1 MLNYQLKTK
10 YSKSMNLDKPWTDY
24 PRPLLRRE
32 SYLSLNGKWEYAI
45 SKENEEPTFNGKILV
60 PFCVESSLSGVRQ
73 DLNSD
78 EILWYRLSFKLP
90 KDFIKDNVILHF
102 GGVMQI
108 AEVYLNDKLLGKH
121 YGGFLPF
128 DYSIKDYLKDENV
141 LIIKVENKPDF
152 NYGVGKEGKVR
163 GGMWYTKTTGIYKSV
178 WIESYSSKA
187 ITGLTINTYLDG
199 NVKGTIK
206 SNGSHFTLKVSY
218 QSQEIL
224 KKEVGNE
231 FEFKVDNPQLWDV
244 NNPNLYDLEIEG
256 EDEAVKSYFAFREF
270 KVTNQKFYLNN
281 REIFVNGVLDQ
292 GYFSDGIYTPATS
305 EAFKDDILRM
315 KALGFNALRKHIKVE
330 NELFYYYAD
339 KYGMLILQDF
349 PNTGKYSFFKDS
361 ILPVIGIKNIKKKKV
376 SDERYQNFI
385 QDNKQL
391 IDLLKGHPSVIYYT
405 IFNEGWGEFK
415 SQEMYQVFKDYA
427 PSYVF
432 DTASGWFDQTKS
444 DVLSIHNYFFKL
456 KVPKSDRPVIL
467 SEYGGYNYRIEGHS
481 FNDEK
486 EYGYHKVSDG
496 KQFKEELDLL
506 FEEIDELKKQ
516 GLAGAIYTQLSD
528 VEDEANGLITYNRE
542 VIKYH
547 K

>member
-10 YSKSMNLDKPWTDY
+10 YSQDMDFKKPWNDY
-24 PRPLLRRE
+24 PRPLLRRD
-32 SYLSLNGKWEYAI
+32 SYLSLNGEWEYAI
-45 SKENEEPTFNGKILV
+45 SKTSEEPNFMGKILV
-60 PFCVESSLSGVRQ
+60 PFCVESSLSGVRK
-73 DLNSD
+73 DLK
-78 EILWYRLSFKLP
+78 EGEVLWYRLSFYLP
-90 KDFIKDNVILHF
+90 NDFIKDNVILHF
-102 GGVMQI
+102 DGVMQI

-128 DYSIKDYLKDENV
+128 EYPIKEYLQDDNV
-141 LIIKVENKPDF
+141 LLIKVENKPDF

-178 WIESYSSKA
+178 WLESYTDQA
-187 ITGLTINTYLDG
+187 ITGLTIKTELDG
-199 NVKGTIK
+199 KVKGIIK
-206 SNGSHFTLKVSY
+206 SNGARFTLKVSY
-218 QSQEIL
+218 QGQVVL
-224 KKEVGNE
+224 NKEVGNN
-231 FEFKVDNPQLWDV
+231 FEFMVENPHLWDV
-244 NNPNLYDLEIEG
+244 DNPNLYDLEIEG
-256 EDEAVKSYFAFREF
+256 EGETIKSYFAFREF
-270 KVTNQKFYLNN
+270 KAMNQKFYLNN
-281 REIFVNGVLDQ
+281 REIFINGVLDQ

-305 EAFKDDILRM
+305 GAFKDDILRM
-315 KALGFNALRKHIKVE
+315 KELGFNALRKHIKVE

-339 KYGMLILQDF
+339 KLGMLVLQDF

-361 ILPVIGIKNIKKKKV
+361 ILPVIGIRNIKKKKV

-385 QDNKQL
+385 SDNKQL
-391 IDLLKGHPSVIYYT
+391 VDMLQGHPSVIYYT

-415 SQEMYQVFKDYA
+415 SQEVYQIFKDYA
-427 PSYVF
+427 PNYVF

-486 EYGYHKVSDG
+486 EYGYHKIRDE

-506 FEEIDELKKQ
+506 FKEIENLKNQ

-528 VEDEANGLITYNRE
+528 VEDEANGLITYDRE